1 MLPKPEEN
9 GWELTDAVH
18 RIWAGERDATALTA
32 GIDGNSAQMVKRILE
47 SIEQKENQAAVLA
60 SLPESIRAA
69 FDVEGD
75 AFGAALA
82 AALAELPE
90 EEAEDILQRLH
101 DADLIGGAEDTGEE
115 KAKDKVEALLQ
126 AVAAAAPDET
136 LRSEIEPVLAE
147 LQESGR
153 MLQDAAH
160 RIWAGKRDAAALTA
174 GQDAGQ
180 GRGAG
185 GPHPGNLEKGA
196 TA

>member
-1 MLPKPEEN
+1 MRSVPL
-9 GWELTDAVH
+9 
-18 RIWAGERDATALTA
+18 
-32 GIDGNSAQMVKRILE
+32 
-47 SIEQKENQAAVLA
+47 
-60 SLPESIRAA
+60 
-69 FDVEGD
+69 
-75 AFGAALA
+75 LA

-101 DADLIGGAEDTGEE
+101 AADLIGGAEDTGEE

-160 RIWAGKRDAAALTA
+160 RIWAGKRDAEALTA
-174 GQDAGQ
+174 GAGP
-180 GRGAG
+180 GRTSRTWRWWPASWKSREGSDRVK
-185 GPHPGNLEKGA
+185 PRHKPISKGLA
-196 TA
+196 VSDFSFNRE